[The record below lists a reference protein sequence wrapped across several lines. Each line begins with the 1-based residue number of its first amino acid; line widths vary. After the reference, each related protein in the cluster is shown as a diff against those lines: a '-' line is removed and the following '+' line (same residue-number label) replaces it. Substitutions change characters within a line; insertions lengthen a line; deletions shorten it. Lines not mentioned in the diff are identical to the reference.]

1 MEYGIVVLI
10 LYALIA
16 ITVGL
21 MFNTLI
27 ISMIGTDK
35 EFDDVVVNAR
45 YRFII
50 VLLLG
55 MFWIITVPIF
65 MYNNKIRWEDELWQ
79 IKVNHQII

>member
-1 MEYGIVVLI
+1 MEYGIAVLI

-27 ISMIGTDK
+27 ISMMGTDK

>member
-16 ITVGL
+16 ITVSL

-27 ISMIGTDK
+27 ISMMGADK
-35 EFDDVVVNAR
+35 EFDDVVANDR

-65 MYNNKIRWEDELWQ
+65 MYNNKIR
-79 IKVNHQII
+79 

>member
-21 MFNTLI
+21 VFNTLI
-27 ISMIGTDK
+27 ISMMGTDK
-35 EFDDVVVNAR
+35 EFDGVVENAR

-55 MFWIITVPIF
+55 MFWFITVPIF
-65 MYNNKIRWEDELWQ
+65 MYNNKIR
-79 IKVNHQII
+79 

>member
-27 ISMIGTDK
+27 ISMMGADK
-35 EFDDVVVNAR
+35 EFDDVVANDR

-65 MYNNKIRWEDELWQ
+65 MYNNKIR
-79 IKVNHQII
+79 

>member
-65 MYNNKIRWEDELWQ
+65 MYNNKIR
-79 IKVNHQII
+79 

>member
-35 EFDDVVVNAR
+35 EFDDVVANDR

-55 MFWIITVPIF
+55 MFWIITVPVF
-65 MYNNKIRWEDELWQ
+65 MYNNKIR
-79 IKVNHQII
+79 